1 MAQSAKSTRKKQTPP
16 QTPPASD
23 PMHRQVCSRIKQLRA
38 SRKWT
43 LEQLSSLCGVSRSM
57 LSQIERGGANPTL
70 GVTFRIAQAF
80 GISLAELVDEP
91 TGASK
96 IDVVRCDDDAAL
108 FRSDELIRIRTL
120 SPLHTEK
127 DVEFYEILLRAKGKL
142 ESGAHFEGTT
152 ELLTVEKGHVVVTS
166 GDGKTDLHKG
176 DSAQYPADVPHS
188 ISNAGRGD
196 AIVYLVVIYQSRSGR

>member
-1 MAQSAKSTRKKQTPP
+1 MAKSAQRKKTSSEIS
-16 QTPPASD
+16 PAPD
-23 PMHRQVCSRIKQLRA
+23 PMHRQACERIKQLRA
-38 SRKWT
+38 SKKWT

-57 LSQIERGGANPTL
+57 LSQIERGSANPTL

-91 TGASK
+91 TGASR
-96 IDVVRCDDDAAL
+96 IEVVRCHDDASL
-108 FRSDELIRIRTL
+108 FRSDSFIRIRTL

-127 DVEFYEILLRAKGKL
+127 EVEFYEILLRPKGKL

-152 ELLTVEKGHVVVTS
+152 ELLTVEKGQVEIIS

-176 DSAQYPADVPHS
+176 DSAQYPADLPHV

-196 AIVYLVVIYQSRSGR
+196 AVVYLVVIYQSRNGR